1 VEAEPGCLVDPEER
15 LHVGRSDPGG
25 LIVETMHTDT
35 TLSPAR
41 VHARAGG
48 AVAPRARRFLTL
60 ERRDHLAGYVFIAP
74 QLLGIIAFVLIPLV
88 LVVYY
93 SFQKWNVLSG
103 TIEPAGTANYQKLLS
118 DPQMPTVLGL
128 TAIFSVG
135 LVLFNIPLAL
145 LLAVLLN
152 RKGKGITFFRT
163 AFFSP
168 VVVAIVAWTIVWQFL
183 LQDNGGVNALLKI
196 FGIQGPNWL
205 ESGPTAMAA
214 VIVVQVFK
222 NVGLN
227 MVLFLAGLQGVP
239 REIQEAARVDG
250 ASARTIFGRITLP
263 LISPT
268 ILLTV
273 IITIVGS
280 LQVFAQ
286 IAVLTKGGPGI
297 STTVLVYYLF
307 QQAFQFHNFGY
318 GSTLAILLFV
328 IVLILTV
335 IQWQL
340 RKRWVFYEA

>member
-1 VEAEPGCLVDPEER
+1 MQ
-15 LHVGRSDPGG
+15 
-25 LIVETMHTDT
+25 TNT
-35 TLSPAR
+35 TAPPAR
-41 VHARAGG
+41 VDARGG
-48 AVAPRARRFLTL
+48 APTPPSSPPRRRYWTL
-60 ERRDHLAGYVFIAP
+60 KRRDRAAGYLFVTP
-74 QLLGIIAFVLIPLV
+74 QLLGIVAFVLIPLV

-103 TIEPAGTANYQKLLS
+103 SIEPAGLDNYQKLLS
-118 DPQMPTVLGL
+118 DPQMPAVLGL

-152 RKGKGITFFRT
+152 RKGRGIAFFRT
-163 AFFSP
+163 VFFSP
-168 VVVAIVAWTIVWQFL
+168 VVIAIVAWSIVWQFI
-183 LQDNGGVNALLKI
+183 LQDNGGVNGFLKLL
-196 FGIQGPNWL
+196 GVTGPNWL

-222 NVGLN
+222 SVGLN
-227 MVLFLAGLQGVP
+227 MVLFLSGLQGVP
-239 REIQEAARVDG
+239 NEIQEAARVDG
-250 ASARTIFGRITLP
+250 ASSAAVFRRITLP

-340 RKRWVFYEA
+340 RKRWVFYEN